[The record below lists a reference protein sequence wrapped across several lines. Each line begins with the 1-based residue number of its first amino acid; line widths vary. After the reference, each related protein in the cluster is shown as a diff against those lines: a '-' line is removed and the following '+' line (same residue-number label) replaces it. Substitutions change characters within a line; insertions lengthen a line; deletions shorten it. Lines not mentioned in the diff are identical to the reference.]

1 MNKFI
6 YTMLIPFLTIQSIAL
21 AHCQVPCGIYDD
33 ALRIVQIKEDF
44 KTIRKTMDQISQ
56 LSEKTDPLSNNQLTR
71 WVITKEQHATNIQK
85 IVSEYFLTQRVKTD
99 ESQKYIEQ
107 TTTLHQILVAAM
119 KCKQTVD
126 DSNVDH
132 GIQLVDTFVGYYF
145 DSHGLDHLK
154 KLTE

>member
-6 YTMLIPFLTIQSIAL
+6 YTLLIPFLTIQSIAV

-44 KTIRKTMDQISQ
+44 KTIRKAMDQINQ
-56 LSEKTDPLSNNQLTR
+56 LSIKTNPLSSNQLNR
-71 WVITKEQHATNIQK
+71 WVMTKEQHAGNIQK
-85 IVSEYFLTQRVKTD
+85 IVVEYFLTQRVKAD
-99 ESQKYIEQ
+99 QSQKYIDQ
-107 TTTLHQILVAAM
+107 TTTLHQVLVAAM

-126 DSNVDH
+126 NSNVDL
-132 GIQLVDTFVGYYF
+132 GVQLVDTFVGYYF

-154 KLTE
+154 KLTK

>member
-6 YTMLIPFLTIQSIAL
+6 YTLLILFLTLQSIAL

-44 KTIRKTMDQISQ
+44 KTIRKAMDQINQ
-56 LSEKTDPLSNNQLTR
+56 LSIKTNPLSSNQLNR
-71 WVITKEQHATNIQK
+71 WVMTKEQHAGNIQK
-85 IVSEYFLTQRVKTD
+85 IVAEYFLAQRVKPD
-99 ESQKYIEQ
+99 QSQKYIDQ
-107 TTTLHQILVAAM
+107 TTTLHQVLVAAM

-132 GIQLVDTFVGYYF
+132 GIQLVDTFVGFYF

-154 KLTE
+154 KLSE

>member
-6 YTMLIPFLTIQSIAL
+6 YTLLIPFLTIQSIAV
-21 AHCQVPCGIYDD
+21 AHCQIPCGIYDD
-33 ALRIVQIKEDF
+33 ALRIVHIKEDF
-44 KTIRKTMDQISQ
+44 KTIRKAMNQINQ
-56 LSEKTDPLSNNQLTR
+56 LSTKTDPLSNNQLIR

-85 IVSEYFLTQRVKTD
+85 IVSEYFLTQRVKAD
-99 ESQKYIEQ
+99 KSQKYIDQ
-107 TTTLHQILVAAM
+107 TTTLHQVLVAAM

-145 DSHGLDHLK
+145 DDHGLDHLK
-154 KLTE
+154 KLSE

>member
-33 ALRIVQIKEDF
+33 ALRIVQIKEDY
-44 KTIRKTMDQISQ
+44 KTIKKAMQQISQ
-56 LSEKTDPLSNNQLTR
+56 LSEKTDPQSNNQLTR

-85 IVSEYFLTQRVKTD
+85 TVSEYFLTQRVKTD

-107 TTTLHQILVAAM
+107 TTTLHQILVATM
-119 KCKQTVD
+119 KCKQTID
-126 DSNVDH
+126 DSNINHGVELVNTFVEYYFDDH
-132 GIQLVDTFVGYYF
+132 GIE
-145 DSHGLDHLK
+145 HLE
-154 KLTE
+154 KLGQ

>member
-6 YTMLIPFLTIQSIAL
+6 YTLLIPFITIQNIAV

-44 KTIRKTMDQISQ
+44 KTIRKAMDQIKQ
-56 LSEKTDPLSNNQLTR
+56 LSLKTDLLSINQLNR
-71 WVITKEQHATNIQK
+71 WIITKEQHATNIQK
-85 IVSEYFLTQRVKTD
+85 TVSEYFLTQRVKAD
-99 ESQKYIEQ
+99 KSQKYIDQ
-107 TTTLHQILVAAM
+107 TTTLQQVLVSAM
-119 KCKQTVD
+119 ICKQTVD
-126 DSNVDH
+126 DNNVDL
-132 GIQLVDTFVGYYF
+132 GVQLVDTFVGYYF